1 MKVTSQRLKIIE
13 KYKMKNLS
21 KISKEEL
28 KTKTFEELQ
37 DKYFGKKG
45 SKERKVYEVEFQA
58 EKIGE
63 FLKQARESMNYSQA
77 QLASKLGIDKS
88 YISKIENNVKSQR
101 VDTIVKV
108 LKALQAKM
116 FIRIEVGNKSKD
128 IELA

>member
-1 MKVTSQRLKIIE
+1 MKSLNR
-13 KYKMKNLS
+13 
-21 KISKEEL
+21 ISKREL
-28 KTKTFEELQ
+28 KTKTFDELQ
-37 DKYFGKKG
+37 DKYFGKKE
-45 SKERKVYEVEFQA
+45 SKKRKAYEAEFQA
-58 EKIGE
+58 EKISE
-63 FLKQARESMNYSQA
+63 FLKQARVSMNYTQA

-116 FIRIEVGNKSKD
+116 FIRIEVGDISKD

>member
-1 MKVTSQRLKIIE
+1 MKVTSLRYKIIN
-13 KYKMKNLS
+13 KHKMKSLS
-21 KISKEEL
+21 RISKEEL
-28 KTKTFEELQ
+28 KTKTFDELQ

-45 SKERKVYEVEFQA
+45 SKERKVYEAEFQA

-63 FLKQARESMNYSQA
+63 FLKQARESMNYTQA

>member
-1 MKVTSQRLKIIE
+1 
-13 KYKMKNLS
+13 MKNLS